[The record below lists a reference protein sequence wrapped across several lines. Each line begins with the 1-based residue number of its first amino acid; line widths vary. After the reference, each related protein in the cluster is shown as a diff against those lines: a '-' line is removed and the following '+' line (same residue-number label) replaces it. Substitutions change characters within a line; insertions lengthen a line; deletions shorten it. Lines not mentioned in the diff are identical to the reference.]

1 MGYLNQNFRGG
12 ALVGLTKSQ
21 ILLLEGVAKVRW
33 MKRED
38 HKIQRPRV
46 YGPLLQMLNSSRNML
61 EVRVKRN
68 TVI

>member
-1 MGYLNQNFRGG
+1 M
-12 ALVGLTKSQ
+12 GLTTSQ

-33 MKRED
+33 MKRKD
-38 HKIQRPRV
+38 HKIQRPCV